1 MKKSITR
8 LLVGLL
14 ALVLVGN
21 VLVGAHQP
29 KADDISAL
37 EEQIADLESKK
48 ADLQAQRE
56 HLQAGLS
63 EQSSRLDALISE
75 KSVLEQEIFLLGQEE
90 DAINEQISAYN
101 LLIADKQEE
110 LDAAQA
116 KLSDLQVQNRERIR
130 AMEKDN
136 GLSYWSVLF
145 RASSFTELLDQMR
158 MISQI
163 HQGDQDCLEALEAAS
178 QEVEAATQ
186 ALTTEREAA
195 EATRQELTTTQAE
208 LEEKQQKSMET
219 LEELL
224 ALGDEYRKA
233 IEEAETNM
241 DGILAE
247 IDDKQAQ
254 LDWEKYQEWLST
266 SVPETTQPTEAPTL
280 SPKPTLSPEPT
291 QGTEPTQKP
300 TAPDEGGSSGGSN
313 PGGWVVPVNYVYISS
328 PFGTR
333 VHPITGVVTTHYGV
347 DLAANLGNPIYATRS
362 GVVTQATYGASG
374 GYYVYIDH
382 GDGFT
387 SIYLHMTRYIV
398 SAGDHVEA
406 GQVIGY
412 CGSTGASTGPH
423 LHFGLIYNGAY
434 VDPTKYV
441 NLH

>member
-1 MKKSITR
+1 MKKSISR
-8 LLVGLL
+8 LFVGLL

-21 VLVGAHQP
+21 MLIGAHRPQ
-29 KADDISAL
+29 ADDISTL
-37 EEQIADLESKK
+37 EEQIAELESKK
-48 ADLQAQRE
+48 EDLQAQRDK
-56 HLQAGLS
+56 LQAGLT
-63 EQSSRLDALISE
+63 EQSSRLDALIAE
-75 KSVLEQEIFLLGQEE
+75 KSVLEQEISLLGQEE
-90 DAINEQISAYN
+90 DTINEQISAYN

-116 KLSDLQVQNRERIR
+116 KLTELQEQNRDRIC

-136 GLSYWSVLF
+136 GLSYWSILF
-145 RASSFTELLDQMR
+145 NAGSFAELLDQMR

-163 HQGDQDCLEALEAAS
+163 HQGDQACLDALEAAS
-178 QEVEAATQ
+178 REVAEASA
-186 ALTTEREAA
+186 ALTQERESA
-195 EATRQELTTTQAE
+195 EATRQELTATQAE
-208 LEEKQQKSMET
+208 LQEKQQKSMET

-224 ALGDEYRKA
+224 ALGDEYREA
-233 IEEAETNM
+233 IEATESDM
-241 DGILAE
+241 DFILAE
-247 IDDKQAQ
+247 IDDKQTQ
-254 LDWEKYQEWLST
+254 LDWEKYQQWLST
-266 SVPETTQPTEAPTL
+266 SVPETTPPTEAPTE
-280 SPKPTLSPEPT
+280 STESTQEP
-291 QGTEPTQKP
+291 QPSQ
-300 TAPDEGGSSGGSN
+300 PDNGGSE
-313 PGGWVVPVNYVYISS
+313 GWVVPVDYVYISS

-347 DLAANLGNPIYATRS
+347 DLAAYLGNPIYATRS

-387 SIYLHMTRYIV
+387 SIYLHMTHYIV
-398 SAGDHVEA
+398 GVGDYVEA

>member
-1 MKKSITR
+1 MKKSISR
-8 LLVGLL
+8 LFVGLL

-21 VLVGAHQP
+21 MLIGAHRPQ
-29 KADDISAL
+29 ADDISTL
-37 EEQIADLESKK
+37 EEQIAELESRKE
-48 ADLQAQRE
+48 DLQAQRE
-56 HLQAGLS
+56 KLQAELS
-63 EQSSRLDALISE
+63 EQSSQLDALIAE
-75 KSVLEQEIFLLGQEE
+75 KSVLEQEISLLGQEE
-90 DAINEQISAYN
+90 DTINEQISAYN

-116 KLSDLQVQNRERIR
+116 KLTELQEQNRDRIC

-136 GLSYWSVLF
+136 GLSYWSILF
-145 RASSFTELLDQMR
+145 NAGSFAELLDQMR

-163 HQGDQDCLEALEAAS
+163 HQGDQACLDALEAAS
-178 QEVEAATQ
+178 QEVRKASE
-186 ALTTEREAA
+186 ALTQEREAA
-195 EATRQELTTTQAE
+195 EATRQELTATQAE
-208 LEEKQQKSMET
+208 LQEKQQKSMET
-219 LEELL
+219 LEALL
-224 ALGDEYRKA
+224 ALGDEYREA
-233 IEEAETNM
+233 IEAAESDM
-241 DGILAE
+241 DFILAE
-247 IDDKQAQ
+247 IDDKQTQ
-254 LDWEKYQEWLST
+254 LDWEKYQQWLST
-266 SVPETTQPTEAPTL
+266 SVPETTPPTEAPTE
-280 SPKPTLSPEPT
+280 STESTQEP
-291 QGTEPTQKP
+291 QPSQ
-300 TAPDEGGSSGGSN
+300 PDNGGSE
-313 PGGWVVPVNYVYISS
+313 GWVVPVDYVYISS

-347 DLAANLGNPIYATRS
+347 DLAAYLGNPIYATRS

-387 SIYLHMTRYIV
+387 SIYLHMTHYIV
-398 SAGDHVEA
+398 SAGDYVEA

>member
-1 MKKSITR
+1 MKKSISR
-8 LLVGLL
+8 LFVGLL

-21 VLVGAHQP
+21 VLIGSHKPQ
-29 KADDISAL
+29 ADNISTL
-37 EEQIADLESKK
+37 EEQIAELESKK
-48 ADLQAQRE
+48 EDLQAQRDK
-56 HLQAGLS
+56 LQAGLTD
-63 EQSSRLDALISE
+63 QSNRLDALIAE

-116 KLSDLQVQNRERIR
+116 KLTELQEQNRDRIC

-136 GLSYWSVLF
+136 GLSYWSILF
-145 RASSFTELLDQMR
+145 NAGSFAELLDQMR

-163 HQGDQDCLEALEAAS
+163 HQGDQACLDALEAAS
-178 QEVEAATQ
+178 REVAEASQ
-186 ALTTEREAA
+186 ALTQEREAA
-195 EATRQELTTTQAE
+195 EATRQELTATQAE
-208 LEEKQQKSMET
+208 LQEKQQKSMET

-224 ALGDEYRKA
+224 ALGDEYREA
-233 IEEAETNM
+233 IEAAESDM
-241 DGILAE
+241 DFILAE
-247 IDDKQAQ
+247 IDDKQTQ
-254 LDWEKYQEWLST
+254 LDWEKYQQWLST
-266 SVPETTQPTEAPTL
+266 SVPETTSPTEAPTE
-280 SPKPTLSPEPT
+280 STESTQEP
-291 QGTEPTQKP
+291 QPSQ
-300 TAPDEGGSSGGSN
+300 PDNGGSE
-313 PGGWVVPVNYVYISS
+313 GWVVPVDYVYISS

-347 DLAANLGNPIYATRS
+347 DLAAYLGNPIYATRS

-387 SIYLHMTRYIV
+387 SIYLHMTHYIV
-398 SAGDHVEA
+398 GVGDYVEA

>member
-8 LLVGLL
+8 LFVGLL
-14 ALVLVGN
+14 TLVLVGN
-21 VLVGAHQP
+21 VLVGSHQP
-29 KADDISAL
+29 KADNISTL
-37 EEQIADLESKK
+37 EEQIAELESKK

-56 HLQAGLS
+56 QLQAGLS
-63 EQSSRLDALISE
+63 EQSSKLDALISE
-75 KSVLEQEIFLLGQEE
+75 KSVLEQEIFLLGQQE
-90 DAINEQISAYN
+90 DTINEQISAYN

-110 LDAAQA
+110 LDAAKA
-116 KLSDLQVQNRERIR
+116 KLNDLQVQNRERIR

-163 HQGDQDCLEALEAAS
+163 HQGDQDCLDALEAAS

-208 LEEKQQKSMET
+208 LEEKQKKSMET

-233 IEEAETNM
+233 IEETENNM
-241 DGILAE
+241 DGILSE
-247 IDDKQAQ
+247 IDDAQAQ

-266 SVPETTQPTEAPTL
+266 SVPETTPPTEA
-280 SPKPTLSPEPT
+280 PTLSPEPT

-300 TAPDEGGSSGGSN
+300 TEPSEPDEGGSSGGGSN
-313 PGGWVVPVNYVYISS
+313 PGGWVVPVDYVYISS

-347 DLAANLGNPIYATRS
+347 DLAAYLGNPIYATRS

-387 SIYLHMTRYIV
+387 SIYLHMTHYIV
-398 SAGDHVEA
+398 SAGDYVEA

>member
-1 MKKSITR
+1 MKKSISR
-8 LLVGLL
+8 LFVGLL

-21 VLVGAHQP
+21 MLIGAHRPQ
-29 KADDISAL
+29 ADDISTL
-37 EEQIADLESKK
+37 EEQIAELESRKE
-48 ADLQAQRE
+48 DLQAQRDK
-56 HLQAGLS
+56 LQAGLT
-63 EQSSRLDALISE
+63 EQSSRLDALIAE

-90 DAINEQISAYN
+90 DTINEQISAYN

-116 KLSDLQVQNRERIR
+116 KLTELQEQNRDRIC

-136 GLSYWSVLF
+136 GLSYWSILF
-145 RASSFTELLDQMR
+145 NAGSFAELLDQMR

-163 HQGDQDCLEALEAAS
+163 HHGDQACLDALEAAS
-178 QEVEAATQ
+178 REVAEASL
-186 ALTTEREAA
+186 ALTQERESA
-195 EATRQELTTTQAE
+195 EATRQELTATQAE
-208 LEEKQQKSMET
+208 LQEKQQKSMET

-224 ALGDEYRKA
+224 ALGDEYREA
-233 IEEAETNM
+233 IEAAESDM
-241 DGILAE
+241 DFILAE
-247 IDDKQAQ
+247 IDDKQTQ
-254 LDWEKYQEWLST
+254 LDWEKYQQWLST
-266 SVPETTQPTEAPTL
+266 SVPETTPPTEAPTE
-280 SPKPTLSPEPT
+280 STESTQEP
-291 QGTEPTQKP
+291 QPSQ
-300 TAPDEGGSSGGSN
+300 PDNGSSSSE
-313 PGGWVVPVNYVYISS
+313 GWVVPVDYVYISS

-347 DLAANLGNPIYATRS
+347 DLAAYLGNPIYATRS

-387 SIYLHMTRYIV
+387 SIYLHMTHYIV
-398 SAGDHVEA
+398 SAGDYVEA

>member
-1 MKKSITR
+1 MKKSISR
-8 LLVGLL
+8 LFVGLL

-21 VLVGAHQP
+21 VLIGSHKPQ
-29 KADDISAL
+29 ADNISTL
-37 EEQIADLESKK
+37 EEQIAELESKK
-48 ADLQAQRE
+48 EDLQAQRDK
-56 HLQAGLS
+56 LQAGLTD
-63 EQSSRLDALISE
+63 QSNRLDALISE

-116 KLSDLQVQNRERIR
+116 KLTELQEQNRDRIC

-136 GLSYWSVLF
+136 GLSYWSILF
-145 RASSFTELLDQMR
+145 NAGSFAELLDQMR

-163 HQGDQDCLEALEAAS
+163 HQGDQACLDALEAAS
-178 QEVEAATQ
+178 REVAEASQ
-186 ALTTEREAA
+186 ALTQERESA
-195 EATRQELTTTQAE
+195 ETTRQELTATQAE
-208 LEEKQQKSMET
+208 LQEKQQKSMET

-224 ALGDEYRKA
+224 ALGDEYREA
-233 IEEAETNM
+233 IEAAESDM
-241 DGILAE
+241 DFILAE
-247 IDDKQAQ
+247 IDDKQTQ
-254 LDWEKYQEWLST
+254 LDWEKYQQWLST
-266 SVPETTQPTEAPTL
+266 SVPETTPPTEAPTD
-280 SPKPTLSPEPT
+280 STESTQEP
-291 QGTEPTQKP
+291 QPSQ
-300 TAPDEGGSSGGSN
+300 PDNGGSE
-313 PGGWVVPVNYVYISS
+313 GWVVPVDYVYISS

-347 DLAANLGNPIYATRS
+347 DLAAYLGNPIYATRS

-387 SIYLHMTRYIV
+387 SIYLHMTHYIV
-398 SAGDHVEA
+398 SAGDYVEA

>member
-1 MKKSITR
+1 MKKSISR
-8 LLVGLL
+8 LFVGLL

-21 VLVGAHQP
+21 VLIGSHKPQ
-29 KADDISAL
+29 ADNISTL
-37 EEQIADLESKK
+37 EEQIAELESKK
-48 ADLQAQRE
+48 EDLQAQRE
-56 HLQAGLS
+56 KLQAGLS
-63 EQSSRLDALISE
+63 EQSSQLDALIAE

-116 KLSDLQVQNRERIR
+116 KLTELQEQNRDRIC
-130 AMEKDN
+130 AMEKDS
-136 GLSYWSVLF
+136 GLSYWSILF
-145 RASSFTELLDQMR
+145 NAGSFAELLDQMR

-163 HQGDQDCLEALEAAS
+163 HQGDQACLDALEAAS
-178 QEVEAATQ
+178 REVAEATA
-186 ALTTEREAA
+186 ALTQEREAA
-195 EATRQELTTTQAE
+195 EATRQELTATQAE
-208 LEEKQQKSMET
+208 LQEKQQKSMET

-224 ALGDEYRKA
+224 ALGDEYREA
-233 IEEAETNM
+233 IEAAESDM
-241 DGILAE
+241 DFILAE
-247 IDDKQAQ
+247 IDDKQTQ
-254 LDWEKYQEWLST
+254 LDWEKYQQWLST
-266 SVPETTQPTEAPTL
+266 SVPETTPPTEAPTE
-280 SPKPTLSPEPT
+280 STESTQEP
-291 QGTEPTQKP
+291 QPSQ
-300 TAPDEGGSSGGSN
+300 PDNGGSE
-313 PGGWVVPVNYVYISS
+313 GWVVPVDYVYISS

-347 DLAANLGNPIYATRS
+347 DLAAYLGNPIYATRS

-387 SIYLHMTRYIV
+387 SIYLHMTHYIV
-398 SAGDHVEA
+398 SAGDYVEA

>member
-1 MKKSITR
+1 MKKSISR
-8 LLVGLL
+8 LFVGLL

-21 VLVGAHQP
+21 MLIGAHRPQ
-29 KADDISAL
+29 ADDISTL
-37 EEQIADLESKK
+37 EEQIAELESKK
-48 ADLQAQRE
+48 EDLQAQRE
-56 HLQAGLS
+56 KLQAGLS

-116 KLSDLQVQNRERIR
+116 KLTELQEQNRDRIC

-136 GLSYWSVLF
+136 GLSYWSILF
-145 RASSFTELLDQMR
+145 NAGSFAELLDQMR

-163 HQGDQDCLEALEAAS
+163 HQGDQACLDALEAAS
-178 QEVEAATQ
+178 REVAEASA
-186 ALTTEREAA
+186 ALTQQRESA
-195 EATRQELTTTQAE
+195 ETTRQELTATQAE
-208 LEEKQQKSMET
+208 LQEKQQKSMET
-219 LEELL
+219 LEALL
-224 ALGDEYRKA
+224 ALGDEYREA
-233 IEEAETNM
+233 IRATESDM
-241 DGILAE
+241 DFILAE
-247 IDDKQAQ
+247 IDDKQTQ
-254 LDWEKYQEWLST
+254 LDWEKYQQWLST
-266 SVPETTQPTEAPTL
+266 SVPETTPPTEAPTQSTE
-280 SPKPTLSPEPT
+280 SPQEP
-291 QGTEPTQKP
+291 QPSQ
-300 TAPDEGGSSGGSN
+300 PDNGGSE
-313 PGGWVVPVNYVYISS
+313 GWVVPVDYVYISS

-347 DLAANLGNPIYATRS
+347 DLAAYLGNPIYATRS

-387 SIYLHMTRYIV
+387 SIYLHMTHYIV
-398 SAGDHVEA
+398 SAGDYVEA

>member
-1 MKKSITR
+1 MKKSISR
-8 LLVGLL
+8 LFVGLL

-21 VLVGAHQP
+21 MLIGAHRPQ
-29 KADDISAL
+29 ADDISTL
-37 EEQIADLESKK
+37 EEQIAELESRKE
-48 ADLQAQRE
+48 DLQAQRE
-56 HLQAGLS
+56 KLQAGLS
-63 EQSSRLDALISE
+63 EQSSQLDALIAE

-90 DAINEQISAYN
+90 DTINEQISAYN

-116 KLSDLQVQNRERIR
+116 KLTELQEQNRDRIC

-136 GLSYWSVLF
+136 GLSYWSILF
-145 RASSFTELLDQMR
+145 NAGSFAELLDQMR

-163 HQGDQDCLEALEAAS
+163 HQGDQACLDALEAAS
-178 QEVEAATQ
+178 REVAEASQ
-186 ALTTEREAA
+186 ALTQQREAA
-195 EATRQELTTTQAE
+195 ETTRQELTATQAE
-208 LEEKQQKSMET
+208 LQEKQQKSMET
-219 LEELL
+219 LEALL
-224 ALGDEYRKA
+224 ALGDEYREA
-233 IEEAETNM
+233 IEATESDM
-241 DGILAE
+241 DFILAE
-247 IDDKQAQ
+247 IDDKQTQ
-254 LDWEKYQEWLST
+254 LDWEKYQQWLST
-266 SVPETTQPTEAPTL
+266 SVPETTPPTEAPTQ
-280 SPKPTLSPEPT
+280 STESTQEP
-291 QGTEPTQKP
+291 QPSQ
-300 TAPDEGGSSGGSN
+300 PDNGGSE
-313 PGGWVVPVNYVYISS
+313 GWVVPVDYVYISS

-347 DLAANLGNPIYATRS
+347 DLAAYLGNPIYATRS

-387 SIYLHMTRYIV
+387 SIYLHMTHYIV
-398 SAGDHVEA
+398 SAGDYVEA

>member
-1 MKKSITR
+1 MKKSISR
-8 LLVGLL
+8 LFVGLL

-21 VLVGAHQP
+21 MLIGAHRPQ
-29 KADDISAL
+29 ADDISTL
-37 EEQIADLESKK
+37 EEQIAELESKK
-48 ADLQAQRE
+48 EDLQAQRE
-56 HLQAGLS
+56 ELQAGLS

-90 DAINEQISAYN
+90 DTINEQISAYN

-116 KLSDLQVQNRERIR
+116 KLTELQEQNRDRIC

-136 GLSYWSVLF
+136 GLSYWSILF
-145 RASSFTELLDQMR
+145 NAGSFAELLDQMR

-163 HQGDQDCLEALEAAS
+163 HQGDQACLDALEAAS
-178 QEVEAATQ
+178 REVAEASQ
-186 ALTTEREAA
+186 ALTQQREAA
-195 EATRQELTTTQAE
+195 EATRQELTATQAE
-208 LEEKQQKSMET
+208 LQEKQQKSMET
-219 LEELL
+219 LEALL
-224 ALGDEYRKA
+224 ALGDKYREA
-233 IEEAETNM
+233 IEATESDM
-241 DGILAE
+241 DFILAE
-247 IDDKQAQ
+247 IDDKQTQ
-254 LDWEKYQEWLST
+254 LDWEKYQQWLST
-266 SVPETTQPTEAPTL
+266 SVPETTPPTEAPTQ
-280 SPKPTLSPEPT
+280 STESTQEP
-291 QGTEPTQKP
+291 QPSQ
-300 TAPDEGGSSGGSN
+300 PDNGGSE
-313 PGGWVVPVNYVYISS
+313 GWVVPVDYVYISS

-347 DLAANLGNPIYATRS
+347 DLAAYLGNPIYATRS

-387 SIYLHMTRYIV
+387 SIYLHMTHYIV
-398 SAGDHVEA
+398 SAGDYVEA

>member
-1 MKKSITR
+1 MKKSISR
-8 LLVGLL
+8 LFVGLL

-21 VLVGAHQP
+21 MLIGAHRPQ
-29 KADDISAL
+29 ADNISTL
-37 EEQIADLESKK
+37 EEQIAELESRKE
-48 ADLQAQRE
+48 DLQAQRE
-56 HLQAGLS
+56 ELQAGLTD
-63 EQSSRLDALISE
+63 QSNRLDALIAE

-116 KLSDLQVQNRERIR
+116 KLTELQEQNRDRIC

-145 RASSFTELLDQMR
+145 NAGSFAELLDQMR

-163 HQGDQDCLEALEAAS
+163 HQGDQACLDALEAAS
-178 QEVEAATQ
+178 REVAEATA
-186 ALTTEREAA
+186 ALTQERESA
-195 EATRQELTTTQAE
+195 ETTRQELTATQAE
-208 LEEKQQKSMET
+208 LQEKQQKSMET

-224 ALGDEYRKA
+224 ALGEEYRAA
-233 IEEAETNM
+233 IEAAESDM
-241 DGILAE
+241 GSILSE
-247 IDDKQAQ
+247 IDDKQTQ
-254 LDWEKYQEWLST
+254 LDWEKYQQWLST
-266 SVPETTQPTEAPTL
+266 SVPETTPPTEAPTQ
-280 SPKPTLSPEPT
+280 S
-291 QGTEPTQKP
+291 TEPTEDSE
-300 TAPDEGGSSGGSN
+300 PDQTTEPSQPDNGSSSSE
-313 PGGWVVPVNYVYISS
+313 GWVVPVDYVYISS

-347 DLAANLGNPIYATRS
+347 DLAAYLGNPIYATRS

-387 SIYLHMTRYIV
+387 SIYLHMTHYIV
-398 SAGDHVEA
+398 GVGDYVEA

>member
-1 MKKSITR
+1 MKKSISR
-8 LLVGLL
+8 LFVGLL

-21 VLVGAHQP
+21 MLIGAHRPQ
-29 KADDISAL
+29 ADDISTL
-37 EEQIADLESKK
+37 EEQIAELESRKE
-48 ADLQAQRE
+48 DLQAQRE
-56 HLQAGLS
+56 KLQAGLS
-63 EQSSRLDALISE
+63 EQSSRLDALIAE

-90 DAINEQISAYN
+90 DTINEQISAYN

-116 KLSDLQVQNRERIR
+116 KLTELQEQNRDRIC

-136 GLSYWSVLF
+136 GLSYWSILF
-145 RASSFTELLDQMR
+145 NAGSFAELLDQMR

-163 HQGDQDCLEALEAAS
+163 HQGDQACLDALEAAS
-178 QEVEAATQ
+178 REVAEASQ
-186 ALTTEREAA
+186 ALNQEREAA
-195 EATRQELTTTQAE
+195 EATRQELTATQAE
-208 LEEKQQKSMET
+208 LQEKQQKSMET
-219 LEELL
+219 LEALL
-224 ALGDEYRKA
+224 ALGDEYREA
-233 IEEAETNM
+233 IEATESDM
-241 DGILAE
+241 DFILAE
-247 IDDKQAQ
+247 IDDKQTQ
-254 LDWEKYQEWLST
+254 LDWEKYQQWLST
-266 SVPETTQPTEAPTL
+266 SVPETTPPTEAPTQ
-280 SPKPTLSPEPT
+280 STESTQEP
-291 QGTEPTQKP
+291 QPSQ
-300 TAPDEGGSSGGSN
+300 PDNGGSE
-313 PGGWVVPVNYVYISS
+313 GWVVPVDYVYISS

-347 DLAANLGNPIYATRS
+347 DLAAYLGNPIYATRS

-387 SIYLHMTRYIV
+387 SIYLHMTHYIV
-398 SAGDHVEA
+398 SAGDYVEA

>member
-1 MKKSITR
+1 MKKSISR
-8 LLVGLL
+8 LFVGLL

-21 VLVGAHQP
+21 MLIGAHRPQ
-29 KADDISAL
+29 ADDISTL
-37 EEQIADLESKK
+37 EEQIAELESKK
-48 ADLQAQRE
+48 EDLQAQRDK
-56 HLQAGLS
+56 LQAGLS
-63 EQSSRLDALISE
+63 EQSSQLDALISE

-90 DAINEQISAYN
+90 DTINEQISAYN

-116 KLSDLQVQNRERIR
+116 KLTELQEQNRDRIC

-136 GLSYWSVLF
+136 GLSYWSILF
-145 RASSFTELLDQMR
+145 NAGSFAELLDQMR

-163 HQGDQDCLEALEAAS
+163 HQGDQACLDALEAAS
-178 QEVEAATQ
+178 REVAEASA
-186 ALTTEREAA
+186 ALTQQRESA
-195 EATRQELTTTQAE
+195 ETTRQELTATQAE
-208 LEEKQQKSMET
+208 LQEKQQQSMET

-224 ALGDEYRKA
+224 ALGDEYREA
-233 IEEAETNM
+233 IEAAESDM
-241 DGILAE
+241 DFILAE
-247 IDDKQAQ
+247 IDDKQTQ
-254 LDWEKYQEWLST
+254 LDWEKYQQWLST
-266 SVPETTQPTEAPTL
+266 SVPETTPPTEAPTE
-280 SPKPTLSPEPT
+280 SSESTQEP
-291 QGTEPTQKP
+291 QPSQ
-300 TAPDEGGSSGGSN
+300 PDNGSSSSE
-313 PGGWVVPVNYVYISS
+313 GWVVPVDYVYISS

-347 DLAANLGNPIYATRS
+347 DLAAYLGNPIYATRS

-387 SIYLHMTRYIV
+387 SIYLHMTHYIV
-398 SAGDHVEA
+398 SAGDYVEA

>member
-8 LLVGLL
+8 LFVGLL

-21 VLVGAHQP
+21 VLVGSHQP
-29 KADDISAL
+29 KADNISTL
-37 EEQIADLESKK
+37 EEQIAELESKK

-56 HLQAGLS
+56 QLQAGLS
-63 EQSSRLDALISE
+63 EQSSKLDALIAE
-75 KSVLEQEIFLLGQEE
+75 KSVLEQEIFLLGQQE
-90 DAINEQISAYN
+90 DTINEQISAYN

-110 LDAAQA
+110 LDAAKA
-116 KLSDLQVQNRERIR
+116 KLNDLQVQNRERIR

-163 HQGDQDCLEALEAAS
+163 HQGDQDCLDALEAAS

-208 LEEKQQKSMET
+208 LEEKQNKSMET

-233 IEEAETNM
+233 IEETENNM

-247 IDDKQAQ
+247 IDDAQAQ

-266 SVPETTQPTEAPTL
+266 SVPETTPPTEA
-280 SPKPTLSPEPT
+280 PTLSPEPT

-300 TAPDEGGSSGGSN
+300 TEPSEPDESGSSGGSN
-313 PGGWVVPVNYVYISS
+313 PGGWVVPVDYVYISS

-347 DLAANLGNPIYATRS
+347 DLAAYLGNPIYATRS

-387 SIYLHMTRYIV
+387 SIYLHMTHYIV
-398 SAGDHVEA
+398 SAGDYVEA

-412 CGSTGASTGPH
+412 CGSTGATTGPH

>member
-1 MKKSITR
+1 MKKSISR
-8 LLVGLL
+8 LFVGLL

-21 VLVGAHQP
+21 MLIGAHRPQ
-29 KADDISAL
+29 ADNISTL
-37 EEQIADLESKK
+37 EEQIAELESKK
-48 ADLQAQRE
+48 EDLQAQRE
-56 HLQAGLS
+56 KLQAGLA
-63 EQSSRLDALISE
+63 EQSSQLDALISE

-116 KLSDLQVQNRERIR
+116 KLTELQEQNRDRIC

-145 RASSFTELLDQMR
+145 NAGSFAELLDQMR

-163 HQGDQDCLEALEAAS
+163 HQGDQACLDALEAAS
-178 QEVEAATQ
+178 REVAEATA
-186 ALTTEREAA
+186 ALTQERESA
-195 EATRQELTTTQAE
+195 ETTRQELTATQAE
-208 LEEKQQKSMET
+208 LQEKQQKSMET
-219 LEELL
+219 LQELL
-224 ALGDEYRKA
+224 ALGDEYREA
-233 IEEAETNM
+233 IEAAESDM
-241 DGILAE
+241 DFILAE
-247 IDDKQAQ
+247 IDDKQTQ
-254 LDWEKYQEWLST
+254 LDWEKYQQWLST
-266 SVPETTQPTEAPTL
+266 SVPETTPPTEAPTQ
-280 SPKPTLSPEPT
+280 STESTQEP
-291 QGTEPTQKP
+291 QPSQ
-300 TAPDEGGSSGGSN
+300 PDNGGSE
-313 PGGWVVPVNYVYISS
+313 GWVVPVDYVYISS

-333 VHPITGVVTTHYGV
+333 VNPITGVVTTHYGV
-347 DLAANLGNPIYATRS
+347 DLAAYLGNPIYATRS

-387 SIYLHMTRYIV
+387 SIYLHMTHYIV
-398 SAGDHVEA
+398 SAGDYVEA

>member
-1 MKKSITR
+1 MKKSIAR

-21 VLVGAHQP
+21 MLVGAHQP
-29 KADDISAL
+29 KADDISTL

-48 ADLQAQRE
+48 ADLQVQRE
-56 HLQAGLS
+56 QLQAGLS
-63 EQSSRLDALISE
+63 EQSNRLDALISE

-110 LDAAQA
+110 LDAAKA
-116 KLSDLQVQNRERIR
+116 KLNDLQVQNRDRIC

-145 RASSFTELLDQMR
+145 QASSFSELLDQMR

-163 HQGDQDCLEALEAAS
+163 HQGDQACLDALEAAS
-178 QEVEAATQ
+178 QEVTQ
-186 ALTTEREAA
+186 ATEALTREREAA
-195 EATRQELTTTQAE
+195 EATRQELASTQQA

-224 ALGDEYRKA
+224 ALGDEYREA
-233 IEEAETNM
+233 IRAAESDM
-241 DGILAE
+241 DFILAE
-247 IDDKQAQ
+247 IDYKQTQ
-254 LDWEKYQEWLST
+254 LDWEKYQQWLST
-266 SVPETTQPTEAPTL
+266 SVPETTPPTEAPTE
-280 SPKPTLSPEPT
+280 STESTQEP
-291 QGTEPTQKP
+291 QPSQ
-300 TAPDEGGSSGGSN
+300 PDNGGSE
-313 PGGWVVPVNYVYISS
+313 GWVVPVDYVYISS

-347 DLAANLGNPIYATRS
+347 DLAAYQGNPIYATRS

-387 SIYLHMTRYIV
+387 SIYLHMTNYIV
-398 SAGDHVEA
+398 SAGDYVEA